1 MLDLT
6 IYAVPIVCGF
16 YGLSMLSTILMSI

>member
-16 YGLSMLSTILMSI
+16 YGLPMLITILASI

>member
-16 YGLSMLSTILMSI
+16 YGLPMLITILVSI